1 MTHIRPFGV
10 KSLIVGLAVVKLGVT
25 LLYLAG
31 TVSITDFFLHQ
42 QTAIAQEKKSIEET
56 EIKEAVKAESPE
68 ESAVDVRAV
77 LARLNAERQRLG
89 KEEERIKQQRVRLE
103 ELKEEIEVKIERLS
117 KIQQEIEA
125 DLKKKEEML
134 ASRVN
139 QQQAAENTNMKML
152 GKVYASM
159 KPKQAAA
166 IVDKMDIEIIQKVF
180 SYMKG
185 EQVGN
190 ILSYVNKDKAAK
202 ISERLAEKNIALPE
216 STPPA
221 TADTSGGASP
231 Q

>member
-159 KPKQAAA
+159 KPKRAAA